1 MQRDPVTGRSLKTEP
16 ADPPREAVNYAEV
29 LTSTVTREEWIAI
42 IQTAMKRAKEGD
54 DKSRAWLA
62 DYLVGKAIPRSA
74 ANKDL
79 PAPREPPFEFYWS
92 NTDD

>member
-1 MQRDPVTGRSLKTEP
+1 MQRDPATGRFLKAEQ
-16 ADPPREAVNYAEV
+16 PPVDYAEV

-62 DYLVGKAIPRSA
+62 DYLVGKAIPRA
-74 ANKDL
+74 PETKL
-79 PAPREPPFEFYWS
+79 PTEDREPPFEFYWPA
-92 NTDD
+92 TDD